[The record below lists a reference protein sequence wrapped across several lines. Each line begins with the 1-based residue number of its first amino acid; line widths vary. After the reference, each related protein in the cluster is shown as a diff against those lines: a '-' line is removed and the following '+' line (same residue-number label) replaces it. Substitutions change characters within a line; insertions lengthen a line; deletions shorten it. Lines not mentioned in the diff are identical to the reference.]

1 MIVARHRLAT
11 IFSKVPRL
19 ALIAAVSG
27 LMLAGCSYR
36 PGLLENPVT
45 RNFTWFSYVA
55 GDDIRK
61 RCTPGRPAQ
70 YRFVYNAHYL
80 EQVRAYDLRRS
91 ATGEGATLWVQ
102 VFGGEAALNTFSPL
116 DPAAPWAG
124 RSAERRLS
132 EEQYLALIRAVEVS
146 GFGEAPPAGLRLPS
160 YNFYWASIACAD
172 GKLHFNAWRHPS
184 DRWERIAFDKLLFE
198 LDPSGKPVNPP
209 RKIDNAQQFFKA
221 EDRGYAFELMVTR
234 EGFTGGRL
242 PPL

>member
-1 MIVARHRLAT
+1 MIVARHRPAT
-11 IFSKVPRL
+11 IFSRFARTAKLGLLVGVV
-19 ALIAAVSG
+19 VSG
-27 LMLAGCSYR
+27 CMYR
-36 PGLLENPVT
+36 GGIDNPVV

-55 GDDIRK
+55 GDDIRE
-61 RCTPGRPAQ
+61 RCAPGRPAQ

-91 ATGEGATLWVQ
+91 ATGEGAMLWVQ
-102 VFGGEAALNTFSPL
+102 VFGGEAALNSFSPF

-124 RSAERRLS
+124 RGAERRLS
-132 EEQYLALIRAVEVS
+132 EDQYLSLIRAVEAS

-184 DRWERIAFDKLLFE
+184 DRWDRIAFDKLLFE
-198 LDPSGKPVNPP
+198 FDPSGKPVNPP
-209 RKIDNAQQFFKA
+209 RKIDNAQQFFRA

-234 EGFTGGRL
+234 DGITGGRL